1 MLAFILF
8 TSLALAAL
16 AAGAWLDCDQKAK
29 AFAQRNPEYYKTIK
43 LKIERF

>member
-1 MLAFILF
+1 MLAFIIF
-8 TSLALAAL
+8 TSLALVAL

-43 LKIERF
+43 LRIKEF

>member
-1 MLAFILF
+1 MLAFIIF

-29 AFAQRNPEYYKTIK
+29 AFTQRNPEYYNNIK
-43 LKIERF
+43 LQLERF